1 MVITPVEMI
10 QQLFEERDRAKN
22 AVTQQIF
29 ETLFTALFELFDVS
43 HESVSWLA
51 IDLIPNHIVVT
62 VSVKY
67 ISSSDTSVFLKLMD
81 RAAGASPNALSKTL
95 RVTVPT
101 DRVFDRVEKL
111 KDYLIDMATT
121 LVGPV
126 ENTYTEPKT
135 DLEFSPKN
143 LTKEQLEQL
152 LLFQQT
158 VSGAKQ

>member
-29 ETLFTALFELFDVS
+29 EALSDTLFTALFELFDVS

-51 IDLIPNHIVVT
+51 IVVT